1 MVSRVPFITST
12 ALASGFWKM
21 PSVAEGLP
29 SKFEVTPYCSEP
41 SSTRATSETRTTE
54 PSGSARR
61 TMLPNSSGFISRPL
75 VTSCSS
81 NGVARPIGSLPREPV
96 VTCAFCAWTAW
107 STVSVE
113 RESAS
118 IRAGSSQMR
127 MA

>member
-1 MVSRVPFITST
+1 MARVPFITST

-41 SSTRATSETRTTE
+41 SSTRPTSETRTTE
-54 PSGSARR
+54 PSGLARR
-61 TMLPNSSGFISRPL
+61 TMLPNSSGRVSRPL

-81 NGVARPIGSLPREPV
+81 NGVARSIGSLPREPV
-96 VTCAFCAWTAW
+96 VICAFCAWIDW

-113 RESAS
+113 SASAS
-118 IRAGSSQMR
+118 ILAGSSQMR